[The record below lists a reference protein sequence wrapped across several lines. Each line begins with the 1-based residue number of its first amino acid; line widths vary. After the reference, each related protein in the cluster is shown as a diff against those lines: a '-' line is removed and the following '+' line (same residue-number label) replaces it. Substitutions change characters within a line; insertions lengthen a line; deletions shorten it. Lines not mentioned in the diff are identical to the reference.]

1 MRVLAIETSCDET
14 GVAIVD
20 GEKTP
25 NGFVFR
31 VLGSALLSQAELHA
45 PYGGV
50 FPTLAKREHE
60 KNLPIILEQA
70 LRAVSTS
77 SDNSS
82 EKGPRV
88 SPLADNLP
96 VGEAGP
102 DSFSSEFSSLVIE
115 QLKSL
120 KINAIAVTNGPG
132 LEPALWTGIVFAKQL
147 AKETG
152 LPLMGVNHMEGH
164 LLSSLAHRSIGE
176 GGPQKHSQILEN
188 MRIEYRLEDVQ
199 FPVLGLLISGGHTEF
214 VLMKDWF
221 EYEIVGKTLDDAVG
235 EAFDKVARLLDLP
248 YPGGPQ
254 ISKLADQHRQAEQK
268 TLEKSP
274 GGGVPLF
281 KGAKRLL
288 KSGAKDFSKEFSV
301 ELPRPML
308 TSKNCDMSFSGLKT
322 AALYALRKAQD
333 ELPRK
338 LSDEE
343 KQAFAR
349 EFEDAVGDVFVT
361 KTRKALIETEAKTFV
376 IGGGVAANRYL
387 RERLQSLVLKEFG
400 DPSSEQGIELRLPD
414 LTITGDNATMIAEAA
429 LTHLLTHGIPHD
441 QSEGLRAEGS
451 LSLDTS
457 H

>member
-60 KNLPIILEQA
+60 KNLPVILEQA
-70 LRAVSTS
+70 LANAAEKLPEKKS
-77 SDNSS
+77 SGLPSGS
-82 EKGPRV
+82 EQ
-88 SPLADNLP
+88 LA
-96 VGEAGP
+96 GQTIFSE
-102 DSFSSEFSSLVIE
+102 SFSFADLAID
-115 QLKSL
+115 
-120 KINAIAVTNGPG
+120 AIAVTNGPG
-132 LEPALWTGIVFAKQL
+132 LEPALWTGITFAKQL
-147 AKETG
+147 AKETS

-164 LLSSLAHRSIGE
+164 LLSSLARRSLDE
-176 GGPQKHSQILEN
+176 DGPQKHSHILKN

-221 EYEIVGKTLDDAVG
+221 KYEIVGKTLDDAVG

-254 ISKLADQHRQAEQK
+254 ISKLADQHRKK
-268 TLEKSP
+268 TEEEDLEKSL

-288 KSGAKDFSKEFSV
+288 KSGAKDFSDKLPFQ
-301 ELPRPML
+301 LPRPML
-308 TSKNCDMSFSGLKT
+308 ASKNCDMSFSGLKT
-322 AALYALRKAQD
+322 AALYALRQAQG
-333 ELPRK
+333 EPSQK
-338 LSDEE
+338 LSDDE
-343 KQAFAR
+343 KAAFAR
-349 EFEDAVGDVFVT
+349 EFEDAVGDVFVA

-387 RERLQSLVLKEFG
+387 RERLQSLVLEEFP
-400 DPSSEQGIELRLPD
+400 DVELRLPD

-429 LTHLLTHGIPHD
+429 LTHLLTTGVPQD
-441 QSEGLRAEGS
+441 QSEELRAEGS
-451 LSLDTS
+451 LSLNTS